1 MVNIERRDKV
11 EIITF
16 SVSRINALIT
26 DDIKEEVSKVFEKSN
41 SKVIIDLTGIE
52 YIDSSGFCCF
62 LAIMKTARH
71 SYGVLKF
78 VSPDPKINDLFN
90 ILHLETVLQIYPD
103 VDTCLRSF

>member
-16 SVSRINALIT
+16 SVSRINALIS
-26 DDIKEEVSKVFEKSN
+26 DEIREEIVKVFDKSN
-41 SKVIIDLTGIE
+41 TKVIIDLTGIE

-71 SYGVLKF
+71 NYGVLKF
-78 VSPDPKINDLFN
+78 VSPDPKINALFN
-90 ILHLETVLQIYPD
+90 ILHLETVLQIFAD
-103 VDTCLRSF
+103 VDICLRSF

>member
-16 SVSRINALIT
+16 SVTKINALIT
-26 DDIKEEVSKVFEKSN
+26 EEIREEIVSVFDKSN
-41 SKVIIDLTGIE
+41 SKVIIDLSGIE

-62 LAIMKTARH
+62 LSIMKTARH
-71 SYGVLKF
+71 QYGVLKF
-78 VSPDPKINDLFN
+78 MSPDPKINDLFN

-103 VDTCLRSF
+103 MDSCLRSF